1 MRLRG
6 SQLCSSTPQL
16 NGIAKKKS
24 RDVTF
29 HEKEVSHHFREP
41 PSNIDMEVSLVY
53 ESSLSY
59 EQGKSS
65 VDLISEPIESLQG
78 CSSMSHITHSESFA
92 YVEAIK
98 RQFWNGAIMEND
110 VWKVVLK
117 QQGKSVVTAK
127 WIYMIK
133 LLADIHNYLKL
144 SKNHVFN
151 DRLRHIERKYHYVR
165 DMVQRLWYV

>member
-1 MRLRG
+1 MLFN
-6 SQLCSSTPQL
+6 PH
-16 NGIAKKKS
+16 NGIAEKKS

-59 EQGKSS
+59 QQGKSS

-110 VWKVVLK
+110 AWKVVLR
-117 QQGKSVVTAK
+117 QQGKTIVTSK
-127 WIYMIK
+127 WIYKIK
-133 LLADIHNYLKL
+133 I
-144 SKNHVFN
+144 
-151 DRLRHIERKYHYVR
+151 RR
-165 DMVQRLWYV
+165 